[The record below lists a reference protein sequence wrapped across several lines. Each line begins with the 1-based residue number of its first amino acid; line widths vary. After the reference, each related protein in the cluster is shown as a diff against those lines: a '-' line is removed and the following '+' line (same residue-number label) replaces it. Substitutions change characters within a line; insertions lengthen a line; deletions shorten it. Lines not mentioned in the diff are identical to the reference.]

1 MPDSS
6 GDTVSGRYT
15 LSGSVKYQ
23 TAGGV
28 VLEKAVAI
36 INVFAD
42 EASERAQ
49 SGKVRA
55 ALSNVDEWET
65 SNGVLAEFEMKLEE

>member
-1 MPDSS
+1 M
-6 GDTVSGRYT
+6 
-15 LSGSVKYQ
+15 
-23 TAGGV
+23 
-28 VLEKAVAI
+28 AI

-49 SGKVRA
+49 SGKVRV

-65 SNGVLAEFEMKLEE
+65 SNGVLAEFEMKLEEGASLDDLIQFLKDYK